1 MVGEGGSSPV
11 AISLWTSEHCW
22 TGQCVRWG
30 SWHLRVGGGT
40 GYRLEGKQSGRHI
53 QAALGDVR
61 MMEVFTLSVG
71 RDIQQ
76 RWAQGGPAICRDPL
90 EGEGKGKKEEVPQPG
105 SAGILR
111 GHLIAH

>member
-1 MVGEGGSSPV
+1 MCQVGRVAFEG
-11 AISLWTSEHCW
+11 
-22 TGQCVRWG
+22 
-30 SWHLRVGGGT
+30 GGGT

-90 EGEGKGKKEEVPQPG
+90 EGGGKGKKEVPQPG

-111 GHLIAH
+111 GHLISH

>member
-1 MVGEGGSSPV
+1 MVGEGGFSPV

-22 TGQCVRWG
+22 TGQ
-30 SWHLRVGGGT
+30 VGLVAFEG

-71 RDIQQ
+71 GDIQQ
-76 RWAQGGPAICRDPL
+76 RWAQGGPAICRGPL
-90 EGEGKGKKEEVPQPG
+90 EGEGKGN
-105 SAGILR
+105 
-111 GHLIAH
+111 

>member
-1 MVGEGGSSPV
+1 MPFE
-11 AISLWTSEHCW
+11 A
-22 TGQCVRWG
+22 
-30 SWHLRVGGGT
+30 GGGT
-40 GYRLEGKQSGRHI
+40 SYRLEGKLQQSGRHI

-76 RWAQGGPAICRDPL
+76 RRAQGGAAICRDPL
-90 EGEGKGKKEEVPQPG
+90 EGEGKGKKEEILQPG

-111 GHLIAH
+111 GHLISH

>member
-1 MVGEGGSSPV
+1 MLDWSVRQVGLV
-11 AISLWTSEHCW
+11 AFEA
-22 TGQCVRWG
+22 
-30 SWHLRVGGGT
+30 GGGT
-40 GYRLEGKQSGRHI
+40 GYQLEGKQSGRHI

-71 RDIQQ
+71 RGIQQ

-105 SAGILR
+105 SDLALT
-111 GHLIAH
+111 LSFIAKFEV